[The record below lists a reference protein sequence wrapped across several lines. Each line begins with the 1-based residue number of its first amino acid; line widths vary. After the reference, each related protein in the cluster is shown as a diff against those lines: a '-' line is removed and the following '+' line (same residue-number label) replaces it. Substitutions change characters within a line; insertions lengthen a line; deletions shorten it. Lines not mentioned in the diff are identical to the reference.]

1 MTVKLQKFIPSSQLR
16 VSKKTV
22 SSSSLTS
29 LSKNS
34 SNVDKLVG
42 IGKFINLKFKRGVNS
57 FIMKRKERQEERR
70 RKREENIE
78 KKKGFKRTLPSLRA
92 PQGISKIFD
101 NIGNFLMFLAGGF
114 LLNKLLD
121 FLPQLMKIG
130 KIIKPII
137 VGIYNFGKF
146 MTESVIGF
154 IDAGYAIHDDLRKKV
169 EELGGEEAV
178 EKFDKF
184 AGLFKKVINGAII
197 LAMISSLWPR
207 GPRGRGGRGGGNKIC
222 PPCPCLDLVPQPVR
236 VPTTVP
242 ITGPI
247 VYNAPVFDPG
257 VFMGGIGDWLKNLIP
272 QRKTNEEI
280 KYGGE
285 NLPATQPVINWDGL
299 SKKQLLE
306 FATVNIAELLKDPM
320 VITTLIAAGLMTQFD
335 GPAPGPADVGA
346 SLLASG
352 TLVAKL
358 KILAAAGLLIIPAS
372 FMQTVNASELQSN
385 NTPTIK
391 MEVGASRI
399 ATWRDLEDEPLYT
412 KSIIVFENTKLQPIV
427 VED

>member
-207 GPRGRGGRGGGNKIC
+207 GPRGRGGNKIC

-257 VFMGGIGDWLKNLIP
+257 VFMGGVWDFLKNLIP
-272 QRKTNEEI
+272 TNERNSRTVSDDVDQPIPVTPNVSWVDTLNAQQVFEI
-280 KYGGE
+280 LKA
-285 NLPATQPVINWDGL
+285 NLNNPVTLGILALGGL
-299 SKKQLLE
+299 SL
-306 FATVNIAELLKDPM
+306 
-320 VITTLIAAGLMTQFD
+320 
-335 GPAPGPADVGA
+335 A
-346 SLLASG
+346 SLLIPFDGQTGAFLGGAATLKALKTAIISG
-352 TLVAKL
+352 S
-358 KILAAAGLLIIPAS
+358 ILIPATIL
-372 FMQTVNASELQSN
+372 QGVNASELQSN
-385 NTPTIK
+385 NTPTLK
-391 MEVGASRI
+391 MEVAGRKI
-399 ATWRDLEDEPLYT
+399 TDWRDLEDEPLYT
-412 KSIIVFENTKLQPIV
+412 KTIIVFENTKLQPIV

>member
-34 SNVDKLVG
+34 STVDKLVG

-78 KKKGFKRTLPSLRA
+78 KKKGFKRTLPSLR
-92 PQGISKIFD
+92 PPKGISNIFD

-130 KIIKPII
+130 KILKPII

-207 GPRGRGGRGGGNKIC
+207 GPRGRGGGGNKIC

-236 VPTTVP
+236 VPTTIP

-257 VFMGGIGDWLKNLIP
+257 VFMGGVWDFLKNLIP
-272 QRKTNEEI
+272 TNERNSRTVSDDVDQPI
-280 KYGGE
+280 
-285 NLPATQPVINWDGL
+285 PVTQPVINWDGL

-306 FATVNIAELLKDPM
+306 FATVNIAELFKDPA
-320 VITTLIAAGLMTQFD
+320 VIATMIVAGLMTQLD
-335 GPAPGPADVGA
+335 SPIPGPADAGA
-346 SLLASG
+346 ALLASG

-385 NTPTIK
+385 NTMK
-391 MEVGASRI
+391 MKVVASKM
-399 ATWRDLEDEPLYT
+399 TQWRDLEDEPLYT

>member
-34 SNVDKLVG
+34 SNVDKLIG
-42 IGKFINLKFKRGVNS
+42 IGKFINLKFKRGLNS

-70 RKREENIE
+70 RKREEDIE
-78 KKKGFKRTLPSLRA
+78 KKKGLKRTLPSLRA
-92 PQGISKIFD
+92 PTGISKIFD

-130 KIIKPII
+130 KILKPII

-207 GPRGRGGRGGGNKIC
+207 GPKGRGGNKIC

-257 VFMGGIGDWLKNLIP
+257 VFMGGAWDWLKNLIP
-272 QRKTNEEI
+272 TNERNSRTVSDDVDQPIPVTPNVSWVDDLNPQQIWEI
-280 KYGGE
+280 LQA
-285 NLPATQPVINWDGL
+285 NADNPHA
-299 SKKQLLE
+299 QLLMAALGISAALL
-306 FATVNIAELLKDPM
+306 FMPADFQIPSILGSAFTVARLKA
-320 VITTLIAAGLMTQFD
+320 LIAG
-335 GPAPGPADVGA
+335 
-346 SLLASG
+346 
-352 TLVAKL
+352 
-358 KILAAAGLLIIPAS
+358 GLLIIPPTLNLGAKAES
-372 FMQTVNASELQSN
+372 VNASELQSN
-385 NTPTIK
+385 NTPTMKI
-391 MEVGASRI
+391 EVVGRKI
-399 ATWRDLEDEPLYT
+399 ATWRDLEDEPFYT

>member
-1 MTVKLQKFIPSSQLR
+1 
-16 VSKKTV
+16 
-22 SSSSLTS
+22 
-29 LSKNS
+29 
-34 SNVDKLVG
+34 
-42 IGKFINLKFKRGVNS
+42 
-57 FIMKRKERQEERR
+57 
-70 RKREENIE
+70 
-78 KKKGFKRTLPSLRA
+78 
-92 PQGISKIFD
+92 
-101 NIGNFLMFLAGGF
+101 MFLAGGF

-358 KILAAAGLLIIPAS
+358 KCCLARIS
-372 FMQTVNASELQSN
+372 
-385 NTPTIK
+385 
-391 MEVGASRI
+391 VGAMK
-399 ATWRDLEDEPLYT
+399 AT
-412 KSIIVFENTKLQPIV
+412 
-427 VED
+427 